1 MRKFLA
7 SIVII
12 TLFAGLVPLASA
24 QTLQKEQPVE
34 IRAWVPEVHA
44 LRTPP
49 QAPKI
54 SDIQVLEKTETSAL
68 IFWRSDQ
75 PANSYVDY
83 GLTRDYEMGLVFDEI
98 LVKEHRMEL
107 KGLKPKITYH
117 FKVRSRDLFGTEIV
131 SDDYTFVLPDLTP
144 PANVSN
150 FSAKPGDRMIT
161 LTWINPPDE
170 DFVGV
175 KIQMSTTIYPSSP
188 TEGTTVYDGNS
199 QFVEVRPL
207 QNGVRYYF
215 TAFSYDDSANYASG
229 AIASAVPTV
238 EIVPPEV
245 IPFIPPELVPKIAE
259 IVLEDFIFTIEGVEI
274 FPLEGVVEV
283 RPLQSFKISIPVEKL
298 PKVLKTII
306 TVIGEHTS
314 SYLLRINPEETAY
327 EAIITAP
334 QEPGLYPMTTIIMDF
349 KEGTVAKIEAKL
361 KVVAPPEE
369 AIVPPAEIEKPEEPS
384 WIPLIVLVVILL
396 TVGVTIGYLISR
408 KLQKKNVE
416 VGPLQP
422 R

>member
-1 MRKFLA
+1 MKKFLA
-7 SIVII
+7 SIIII
-12 TLFAGLVPLASA
+12 TLSFSLVPFANS
-24 QTLQKEQPVE
+24 QTLQEIEEVE
-34 IRAWVPEVHA
+34 IRAWVPEVFS

-54 SDIQVLEKTETSAL
+54 SEVQVTDKTETSCT
-68 IFWRSDQ
+68 IIWKTDQ

-83 GLTRDYEMGLVFDEI
+83 GLTRDYEIGTLFDEI
-98 LVKEHRMEL
+98 RVKDHQMKL
-107 KGLKPKITYH
+107 TGLKPKITYH

-131 SDDYTFVLPDLTP
+131 SDDQTFVLPDLTP

-150 FSAKPGDRMIT
+150 FLAKPGDRMIT
-161 LTWINPPDE
+161 LTWQNPPDE
-170 DFVGV
+170 DFIGV
-175 KIQMSTTIYPSSP
+175 KIQMSTKMYPGSP
-188 TEGTTVYDGNS
+188 TEGVTVYDGKGEMA
-199 QFVEVRPL
+199 EVRPL

-215 TAFSYDDSANYASG
+215 TAFAYDDWGNYASG

-245 IPFIPPELVPKIAE
+245 VPFIPPELVPKIAE
-259 IVLEDFIFTIEGVEI
+259 ITLQDFTFWVEGAKLLPEEGVI
-274 FPLEGVVEV
+274 TVKPGQV
-283 RPLQSFKISIPVEKL
+283 FKISIPVEKF

-306 TVIGEHTS
+306 TVVGEHTS
-314 SYLLRINPEETAY
+314 SYLLRINEEETAY

-369 AIVPPAEIEKPEEPS
+369 EVIPPAVEIEEEKPS
-384 WIPLIVLVVILL
+384 WTPLLALISLL
-396 TVGVTIGYLISR
+396 LIIGIIIGYLIGRIKR
-408 KLQKKNVE
+408 KTI
-416 VGPLQP
+416 
-422 R
+422 